1 MEVRSGQTSTLTY
14 DFDKQTVQVRS
25 SDEMTYA
32 QAKRLKIDL
41 EEVLKRTQP
50 APTPT
55 APDDLVL
62 ITPPWILRKIFGWQN
77 IIKKATH

>member
-1 MEVRSGQTSTLTY
+1 MEVRSGLTPTLKY
-14 DFDKQTVQVRS
+14 DLEKQTVQVRS

-32 QAKRLKIDL
+32 QAKRLMRDL

-55 APDDLVL
+55 APDDLTL
-62 ITPPWILRKIFGWQN
+62 IDPPWILRKLFGWQN
-77 IIKKATH
+77 IIKKAR